1 MVVPK
6 ELLDR
11 LIEQARRYARW
22 ERFGDL
28 VFLREIQ
35 EHQLLTGE
43 ALRKARRLREEQVG
57 SKDD

>member
-1 MVVPK
+1 MLVPR

-11 LIEQARRYARW
+11 LIEQSRKYARW

-43 ALRKARRLREEQVG
+43 ALKEARRLREAQAG

>member
-1 MVVPK
+1 MLVPK

-11 LIEQARRYARW
+11 LIEQARKYSRW

-28 VFLREIQ
+28 IFLREIQ

-43 ALRKARRLREEQVG
+43 ALREARRLRESQA
-57 SKDD
+57 SNN